1 MQDFGFVTIALGDSY
16 VEMAKTLARSL
27 HHTNPKQPRAVFT
40 DIENSELEKFYHHVI
55 PVTWP
60 RSWVSKLN
68 LFLKPPFK
76 RCVFIDADCIVYSNL
91 IHLLTGGETTSFR
104 AMGRIVD
111 KSYTGLTK
119 EFVQAAYPEVKD
131 FYKFHSGLMYFDD
144 SEQIRVLYRA
154 AEEAQALLEKAP
166 VSKLSHE
173 DMISIALSRLG
184 GFQLWPFGHSVI
196 SFAHFWTSKAK
207 LDIKQRFAL
216 IHCEEG
222 PMMTHIVHFGHG
234 LNKIYFSESKVL
246 AKLYRTLLDE
256 RLVSTK

>member
-1 MQDFGFVTIALGDSY
+1 MQDFGFVTIALGESY
-16 VEMAKTLARSL
+16 VEMAKNLARSL

-40 DIENSELEKFYHHVI
+40 DIENSELEKFYQHVI

-68 LFLKPPFK
+68 LFLNQPFK
-76 RCVFIDADCIVYSNL
+76 RCVFIDADCLVYSNL
-91 IHLLTGGETTSFR
+91 IPLLSGAETTSFR

-131 FYKFHSGLMYFDD
+131 FYKFHSGVMYFDD
-144 SEQIRVLYRA
+144 SEQTRVLYRA
-154 AEEAQALLEKAP
+154 AEETRALLEKAP
-166 VSKLSHE
+166 ISELADE

-184 GFQLWPFGHSVI
+184 GFQLWPIGHSVI
-196 SFAHFWTSKAK
+196 SFAYFWKSKAK
-207 LDIKQRFAL
+207 LDIKQRLAL
-216 IHCEEG
+216 VYPEEG

-234 LNKIYFSESKVL
+234 LSKMYFAESKVL

-256 RLVSTK
+256 RLVSSK